1 MNTRNL
7 VKYGEYIALGSQIA
21 ASMIVP
27 VVIGIYADSRW
38 DLSPWGVIIGAL
50 LGFGSLI
57 SIVLRLAAKTGKTEY
72 QKNHSISKEYKSESR
87 QEGDS
92 KI

>member
-1 MNTRNL
+1 MYPHNL
-7 VKYGEYIALGSQIA
+7 SKYGPYIALGAQIA

-27 VVIGIYADSRW
+27 VFIGIYIDKYW

-50 LGFGSLI
+50 LGFGGLI
-57 SIVLRLAAKTGKTEY
+57 SIVLKLAYSSNVKTYKKN
-72 QKNHSISKEYKSESR
+72 KNHS
-87 QEGDS
+87 DND